1 MYRQPLQSD
10 QYQSFPSPFEIK
22 KKSHLLTPR
31 SDVYQGSDYKHR
43 LVESPSSLE
52 DGFESFITVDQTLGD
67 SSRNVGED
75 SLVLTELHNESLYPA
90 CALPSALATPPPRET
105 SNYKDKLRHSS
116 LNNISSSD
124 YHSKIFLSSA
134 NSVQS
139 TNAELNSD
147 YLSRIKSKP
156 SSQTRLSDMYVNR
169 NSNPFVTNQNA
180 TNYVNS
186 AGLPY
191 TKPWH
196 KSVIIDSCEPSGHQS
211 HLTNPFLYP
220 EEISCAPETAKYK
233 SHITKEPNVNISRP
247 RNLYHETGREISVS
261 GPCKPQKYP
270 EALPQGGVPQNL
282 NLVNSNA
289 KTLYDERGNVISQTE
304 FSVPPRILRNKI
316 TSYVNKFS
324 CSFLF

>member
-1 MYRQPLQSD
+1 MKITNHVRTHQICIDSHCSQTSISLFPLHL
-10 QYQSFPSPFEIK
+10 
-22 KKSHLLTPR
+22 KSR
-31 SDVYQGSDYKHR
+31 RKV
-43 LVESPSSLE
+43 
-52 DGFESFITVDQTLGD
+52 
-67 SSRNVGED
+67 
-75 SLVLTELHNESLYPA
+75 NESLYPA
-90 CALPSALATPPPRET
+90 CASPSALATPPPRET

-139 TNAELNSD
+139 TNTELNSD

-186 AGLPY
+186 ASLPY

-196 KSVIIDSCEPSGHQS
+196 KSVILDSCEPSGHQTHDQS
-211 HLTNPFLYP
+211 HLTNPFLYHD
-220 EEISCAPETAKYK
+220 EISYAPETAKYK

-247 RNLYHETGREISVS
+247 RNLYHETGREIIR
-261 GPCKPQKYP
+261 
-270 EALPQGGVPQNL
+270 AL
-282 NLVNSNA
+282 
-289 KTLYDERGNVISQTE
+289 
-304 FSVPPRILRNKI
+304 
-316 TSYVNKFS
+316 
-324 CSFLF
+324 